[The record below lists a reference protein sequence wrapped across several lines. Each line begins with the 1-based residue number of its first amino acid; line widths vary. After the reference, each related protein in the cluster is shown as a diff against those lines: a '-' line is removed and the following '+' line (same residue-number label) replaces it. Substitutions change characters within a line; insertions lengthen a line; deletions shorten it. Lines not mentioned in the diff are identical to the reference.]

1 MVYVCMRA
9 CVRACV
15 RSCVRACVRVCVVG
29 LGAGELEGMEVWLGS
44 NRTIFVFVY

>member
-15 RSCVRACVRVCVVG
+15 RVCV
-29 LGAGELEGMEVWLGS
+29 LWAGELGGMEVWVGS
-44 NRTIFVFVY
+44 NITIFVFVY